1 MCVIMDFMLEEELM
15 DLFTLCLQ
23 NPSSPDLDS
32 AKQRIVEI
40 GKELFTDGGIDALE
54 NMSFALKN
62 RITEEIDKDP
72 TPLKSLWNGITPEWN
87 Y

>member
-1 MCVIMDFMLEEELM
+1 MDFMLEEELM

-54 NMSFALKN
+54 NMSFAL
-62 RITEEIDKDP
+62 RSEEHTSESVTLESRMP
-72 TPLKSLWNGITPEWN
+72 SSA
-87 Y
+87 